1 MEVLTK
7 IKCMR
12 KIYFFI
18 ACLTLSTLFCSCNND
33 DNTQT
38 KAQLEITPS
47 SDIVFEV
54 AGGKKTIAVLTDQAA
69 WTVKSNQDWCEV
81 TKNGSDTFI
90 VSAAENE
97 TTNPMPQA
105 TVTVMAG
112 EGEYASTVQFKVDQ
126 KGAEEPPVSDVTFEI
141 KLSEPTASGVDV
153 TVTPSSNEAVYYYD
167 VLSVEVLKEAHSGDL
182 AVYMTNM
189 MKEAVSSFGSVEEA
203 MKKLCTKGESSHSF
217 SRLNSDTD
225 YVAFA
230 AGLNAQGVVNTEIKS
245 VSFRTAALAQ
255 GLSFKIE
262 FSNYAYDGVDYKIT
276 PSDMEARYYSAIRP
290 AFAYRNMSDEE
301 ILNTVAAED
310 GFMIDFYATTGVS
323 EYTNEHVW
331 ATDTEYLVVVFGWEN
346 YAPSTGLFKFPF
358 RTSKP
363 TIDPAD
369 CQFTVTPSDITSRS
383 LKIKITP
390 SDNTVMYMYDLIAD
404 EDYQPYKTDMES
416 YVREYVQ
423 QGIAML
429 DNNRVRGEAGYS
441 YQKMLEPGTTY
452 YVWTACIGETG
463 ELESKVHL
471 SDPIQTLPNQLSK
484 ATVTAT
490 VNKYFN
496 GDDLYAKD
504 PVKYASYQGKAYV
517 SVTFEATDAATWY
530 GTLVEENPRDPT
542 SAISDAEIIEGLVNG
557 NGTFCPTGKLYLCN
571 WDVEN
576 TILAVGVGT
585 DDNTGALLRQT
596 HVFTKDGAAPVSE
609 FVDPSMSSLRAQA
622 FVSAKYVASVKNYK

>member
-1 MEVLTK
+1 MK
-7 IKCMR
+7 R
-12 KIYFFI
+12 IYFVLFL
-18 ACLTLSTLFCSCNND
+18 ALSTLLSACSKD
-33 DNTQT
+33 DKVQP
-38 KAQLEITPS
+38 KAKLEVTPQEN
-47 SDIVFEV
+47 IVFE
-54 AGGKKTIAVLTDQAA
+54 AKGGEETITVLTDQSVWNA
-69 WTVKSNQDWCEV
+69 KSNQSWCV
-81 TKNGSDTFI
+81 VAKSGNDSFTVK
-90 VSAAENE
+90 AAEN
-97 TTNPMPQA
+97 TTANPMPQA
-105 TVTVMAG
+105 TVTVTAG

-141 KLSEPTASGVDV
+141 KLGEPTASGVDV
-153 TVTPSSNEAVYYYD
+153 TVTPSNNEAVYYYD
-167 VLSVEVLKEAHSGDL
+167 VLAVEVLNESHSGDL

-189 MKEAVSSFGSVEEA
+189 MNEAVKSFGSVEEA
-203 MKKLCTKGESSHSF
+203 MKKLCTKGESSYSF

-225 YVAFA
+225 YVVFA

-245 VSFRTAALAQ
+245 VPFRTAALAQ
-255 GLSFKIE
+255 GLSFEIE

-290 AFAYRNMSDEE
+290 AFAYKGLSDEDL
-301 ILNTVAAED
+301 LNTIAAED
-310 GFMIDFYATTGVS
+310 SFMIDFYATTGIT

-331 ATDTEYLVVVFGWEN
+331 ATDTEYLVLVFGWEN
-346 YAPSTGLFKFPF
+346 YAPSTGLFKFSF

-369 CQFTVTPSDITSRS
+369 CQFTVTPSDVTSRS
-383 LKIKITP
+383 MNIKITP

-404 EDYQPYKTDMES
+404 EDYQPHKADMES

-441 YQKMLEPGTTY
+441 YLKMLEPGTTY

-471 SDPIQTLPNQLSK
+471 SNPIQTLPNQLSN

-496 GDDLYAKD
+496 GDDLYAMD

-530 GTLVEENPRDPT
+530 GTLVEENPKDPT

-557 NGTFCPTGKLYLCN
+557 SGTWCPTGKLYLCN

-585 DDNTGALLRQT
+585 DDNTGKLLRQT
-596 HVFTKDGAAPVSE
+596 HVFTKDGASPVSE
-609 FVDPSMSSLRAQA
+609 FVDPSTASIRSQGFER
-622 FVSAKYVASVKNYK
+622 FRTNYEPTVKYYK